1 MTDLD
6 ITLNSIA
13 MHISRT
19 TAATMAAATLFVCA
33 AAGARAQDST
43 SAPPPPK
50 VKTPSLDFSGVVF
63 GNFDIETDDATK
75 AANGGHSTNKFD
87 IERAYLTFRMPAG
100 SRASVRVTT
109 DIKPGTSASGYQGW
123 FVRLK
128 YGYLEYNYL
137 KPTATGMS
145 GYARIGIL
153 HTVLIDHEES
163 FWPRYLSKTAVEKA
177 GFFSSADVGAAGQLS
192 LPNKIGELYA
202 TITNGNGYES
212 PETNRF
218 KDVAL
223 RFSLTPLAKTPGFL
237 QSLTISPWAYL
248 GQTASKFATDT
259 TDPIG
264 DGLKRNR
271 YGVFAGVKD
280 PRLTLGAEWAERT
293 DASEGG
299 TTPLTRTVST
309 TTGRLM
315 DGFAIVRPFSFA
327 PNTPAMPSIGVV
339 ARYDH
344 FTPDD
349 AAAGYQENWI
359 GGVFWE
365 PTPKTALAL
374 DYQRSTPKGGL
385 SGTVSEIWYLHWQ
398 VSF

>member
-1 MTDLD
+1 
-6 ITLNSIA
+6 
-13 MHISRT
+13 MHIPRT
-19 TAATMAAATLFVCA
+19 TAAAMAAGLLALATV
-33 AAGARAQDST
+33 GARAQDST
-43 SAPPPPK
+43 RTPPPPK

-87 IERAYLTFRMPAG
+87 IERAYLTFKMPAG

-137 KPTATGMS
+137 KPTATGVS

-153 HTVLIDHEES
+153 TTVLIDHEES

-192 LPNKIGELYA
+192 LPNKMGELYA

-223 RFSLTPLAKTPGFL
+223 RVSLTPLAKTPGFL

-248 GQTASKFATDT
+248 GQNASKFATDT

-299 TTPLTRTVST
+299 STPLTRTVTT
-309 TTGRLM
+309 TTGRLL
-315 DGFAIVRPFSFA
+315 DGFAIVRPFRFSA
-327 PNTPAMPSIGVV
+327 DAASMPSIGLV

-365 PTPKTALAL
+365 PTPQTALAL
-374 DYQRSTPKGGL
+374 DYQRTTPKGGL
-385 SGTVSEIWYLHWQ
+385 SGAVSEIWYLHWQ
-398 VSF
+398 VTF

>member
-1 MTDLD
+1 MPERD
-6 ITLNSIA
+6 ITLNPMA
-13 MHISRT
+13 MHIPRT
-19 TAATMAAATLFVCA
+19 TAAAMAAGLLALATV
-33 AAGARAQDST
+33 GARAQDST
-43 SAPPPPK
+43 RTPPPPK

-87 IERAYLTFRMPAG
+87 IERAYLTFKMPAG

-137 KPTATGMS
+137 KPTATGVS

-153 HTVLIDHEES
+153 TTVLIDHEES

-192 LPNKIGELYA
+192 LPNKMGELYA

-223 RFSLTPLAKTPGFL
+223 RVSLTPLAKTPGFL

-248 GQTASKFATDT
+248 GQNASKFATDT

-299 TTPLTRTVST
+299 STPLTRTVTT
-309 TTGRLM
+309 TTGRLL
-315 DGFAIVRPFSFA
+315 DGFAIVRPFRFSA
-327 PNTPAMPSIGVV
+327 DAASMPSIGLV

-365 PTPKTALAL
+365 PTPQTALAL
-374 DYQRSTPKGGL
+374 DYQRTTPKGGL
-385 SGTVSEIWYLHWQ
+385 SGAVSGIWYLHWQ
-398 VSF
+398 VTF

>member
-1 MTDLD
+1 MPNRDTN
-6 ITLNSIA
+6 LNSIA

-19 TAATMAAATLFVCA
+19 IAAAI
-33 AAGARAQDST
+33 AAGLLAFAAVGTQAQDST
-43 SAPPPPK
+43 STPPPPK
-50 VKTPSLDFSGVVF
+50 VKAPSLDFSGSVF

-87 IERAYLTFRMPAG
+87 IERAYLTFKMPAG

-128 YGYLEYNYL
+128 YGYLQYNYL

-163 FWPRYLSKTAVEKA
+163 FWPRYLSKTAVDRD
-177 GFFSSADVGAAGQLS
+177 GFFASADVGAAGQLS
-192 LPNKIGELYA
+192 LPNKVGELYA

-223 RFSLTPLAKTPGFL
+223 RLSLTPLASKPGFL

-259 TDPIG
+259 TDAIG

-280 PRLTLGAEWAERT
+280 PRLTLGAEWALRT

-299 TTPLTRTVST
+299 STPLTRTVTT
-309 TTGRLM
+309 TTGRLL
-315 DGFAIVRPFSFA
+315 DGFAIVRPFRFSA
-327 PNTPAMPSIGVV
+327 DAATMPSIGLV

-365 PTPKTALAL
+365 PTPQTALAL
-374 DYQRSTPKGGL
+374 DYQRSVPKGGL
-385 SGTVSEIWYLHWQ
+385 SGAVSEIWYLHWQ
-398 VSF
+398 VNF

>member
-1 MTDLD
+1 MPERD
-6 ITLNSIA
+6 ITLNPMA
-13 MHISRT
+13 MHIPRT
-19 TAATMAAATLFVCA
+19 TAAAMAAGLLALATV
-33 AAGARAQDST
+33 GARAQDST
-43 SAPPPPK
+43 RTPPPPK

-87 IERAYLTFRMPAG
+87 IERAYLTFKMPAG

-137 KPTATGMS
+137 KPTATGVS

-153 HTVLIDHEES
+153 TTVLIDHEES

-192 LPNKIGELYA
+192 LPNKMGELYA

-223 RFSLTPLAKTPGFL
+223 RVSLTPLAKTPGFL

-248 GQTASKFATDT
+248 GQNASKFATDT

-280 PRLTLGAEWAERT
+280 PHLTLGAEWAERT

-299 TTPLTRTVST
+299 STPLTRTVTT
-309 TTGRLM
+309 TTGRLL
-315 DGFAIVRPFSFA
+315 DGFAIVRPFRFSA
-327 PNTPAMPSIGVV
+327 DAASMPSIGLV

-365 PTPKTALAL
+365 PTPQTALAL
-374 DYQRSTPKGGL
+374 DYQRTTPKGGL
-385 SGTVSEIWYLHWQ
+385 SGAVSGIWYLHWQ
-398 VSF
+398 VTF

>member
-1 MTDLD
+1 MPERD
-6 ITLNSIA
+6 ITLNPMA
-13 MHISRT
+13 MHIPRT
-19 TAATMAAATLFVCA
+19 TAAAMAAGLLALATV
-33 AAGARAQDST
+33 GARAQDST
-43 SAPPPPK
+43 RTPPPPK

-87 IERAYLTFRMPAG
+87 IERAYLTFKMPAG

-137 KPTATGMS
+137 KPTATGVS

-153 HTVLIDHEES
+153 TTVLIDHEES

-192 LPNKIGELYA
+192 LPNKMGELYA

-223 RFSLTPLAKTPGFL
+223 RVSLTPLAKTPGFL

-248 GQTASKFATDT
+248 GQNASKFATDT

-299 TTPLTRTVST
+299 STPLTRTVTT
-309 TTGRLM
+309 TTGRLL
-315 DGFAIVRPFSFA
+315 DGFAIVRPFRFSA
-327 PNTPAMPSIGVV
+327 DAASMPSIGLV

-365 PTPKTALAL
+365 PTPQTALAL

-385 SGTVSEIWYLHWQ
+385 SGAVSEIWYLHWQ
-398 VSF
+398 VTF

>member
-1 MTDLD
+1 
-6 ITLNSIA
+6 
-13 MHISRT
+13 
-19 TAATMAAATLFVCA
+19 
-33 AAGARAQDST
+33 
-43 SAPPPPK
+43 

-87 IERAYLTFRMPAG
+87 IERAYLTFKMPAG

-137 KPTATGMS
+137 KPTATGVS

-153 HTVLIDHEES
+153 TTVLIDHEES

-192 LPNKIGELYA
+192 LPNKMGELYA

-223 RFSLTPLAKTPGFL
+223 RVSLTPLAKTPGFL

-248 GQTASKFATDT
+248 GQNASKFATDT

-299 TTPLTRTVST
+299 STPLTRTVTT
-309 TTGRLM
+309 TTGRLL
-315 DGFAIVRPFSFA
+315 DGFAIVRPFRFSA
-327 PNTPAMPSIGVV
+327 DAASMPSIGLV

-365 PTPKTALAL
+365 PTPQTALAL
-374 DYQRSTPKGGL
+374 DYQRTTPKGGL
-385 SGTVSEIWYLHWQ
+385 SGAVSEIWYLHWQ
-398 VSF
+398 VTF

>member
-1 MTDLD
+1 MPERD
-6 ITLNSIA
+6 ITLNPMA
-13 MHISRT
+13 MHIPRT
-19 TAATMAAATLFVCA
+19 TAAAMAAGLLALATV
-33 AAGARAQDST
+33 GARAQDST
-43 SAPPPPK
+43 RTPPPPK

-87 IERAYLTFRMPAG
+87 IERAYLTFKMPAG

-137 KPTATGMS
+137 KPTATGVS

-153 HTVLIDHEES
+153 TTVLIDHEES

-192 LPNKIGELYA
+192 LPNKMGELYA

-223 RFSLTPLAKTPGFL
+223 RVSLTPLAKTPGFL

-248 GQTASKFATDT
+248 GQNASKFATDT

-280 PRLTLGAEWAERT
+280 PHLTLGAEWAERT

-299 TTPLTRTVST
+299 STPLTRTVTT
-309 TTGRLM
+309 TTGRLL
-315 DGFAIVRPFSFA
+315 DGFAIVRPFRFSA
-327 PNTPAMPSIGVV
+327 DAASMPSIGLV

-365 PTPKTALAL
+365 PTPQTALAL
-374 DYQRSTPKGGL
+374 DYQRTTPKGGL
-385 SGTVSEIWYLHWQ
+385 SGAVSEIWYLHWQ
-398 VSF
+398 VTF

>member
-1 MTDLD
+1 MQ
-6 ITLNSIA
+6 
-13 MHISRT
+13 ISRT
-19 TAATMAAATLFVCA
+19 TAAAMAAATLLAIA
-33 AAGARAQDST
+33 AAGARAQDT
-43 SAPPPPK
+43 TTTPPPPK

-63 GNFDIETDDATK
+63 GNFDIETDDATR
-75 AANGGHSTNKFD
+75 AANGGRATDKFD
-87 IERAYLTFRMPAG
+87 IERAYLTFKMPAG

-128 YGYLEYNYL
+128 YAFLEYNYL
-137 KPTATGMS
+137 KPTASGVS

-153 HTVLIDHEES
+153 HTVVIDHEES
-163 FWPRYLSKTAVEKA
+163 FWPRYLAKTAMDRL

-192 LPNKIGELYA
+192 LPNKLGELYA
-202 TITNGNGYES
+202 TVTNGNGYES

-223 RFSLTPLAKTPGFL
+223 RLTLTPLGKTPGFL
-237 QSLTISPWAYL
+237 QTFTISPWAYV
-248 GQTASKFATDT
+248 GRNASKFATDT

-271 YGVFAGVKD
+271 YGVFVGVKD

-293 DASEGG
+293 DASESGD
-299 TTPLTRTVST
+299 TPFTRTVST
-309 TTGRLM
+309 ATGRLV
-315 DGFAIVRPFSFA
+315 DGFAIVRPFRFSSDA
-327 PNTPAMPSIGVV
+327 ERMPSLGLV

-344 FTPDD
+344 FTPNDGVS
-349 AAAGYQENWI
+349 GYQENWI
-359 GGVFWE
+359 GGLFWE
-365 PTPKTALAL
+365 PTPKTALSL

-385 SGTVSEIWYLHWQ
+385 TGDVSETWYLHWQ
-398 VSF
+398 VNF

>member
-1 MTDLD
+1 MPERD
-6 ITLNSIA
+6 ITLNPMA
-13 MHISRT
+13 MHIPRT
-19 TAATMAAATLFVCA
+19 TAAAMAAGLLALATV
-33 AAGARAQDST
+33 GARAQDST
-43 SAPPPPK
+43 RTPPPPK

-87 IERAYLTFRMPAG
+87 IERAYLTFKMPAG

-137 KPTATGMS
+137 KPTATGVS

-153 HTVLIDHEES
+153 TTVLIDHEES

-192 LPNKIGELYA
+192 LPNTMGELYA

-223 RFSLTPLAKTPGFL
+223 RVSLTPLAKTPGFL

-248 GQTASKFATDT
+248 GQNASKFATDT

-299 TTPLTRTVST
+299 STPLTRTVTT
-309 TTGRLM
+309 TTGRLL
-315 DGFAIVRPFSFA
+315 DGFAIVRPFRFSA
-327 PNTPAMPSIGVV
+327 DAASMPSIGLV

-365 PTPKTALAL
+365 PTPQTALAL
-374 DYQRSTPKGGL
+374 DYQRTTPKGGL
-385 SGTVSEIWYLHWQ
+385 SGAVSEIWYLHWQ
-398 VSF
+398 VTF

>member
-1 MTDLD
+1 MPERD
-6 ITLNSIA
+6 ITLNPMA
-13 MHISRT
+13 MHIPRT
-19 TAATMAAATLFVCA
+19 TAAAMAAGLLALATV
-33 AAGARAQDST
+33 GARAQDST
-43 SAPPPPK
+43 RTPPPPK

-87 IERAYLTFRMPAG
+87 IERAYLTFKMPAG

-137 KPTATGMS
+137 KPTATGVS

-153 HTVLIDHEES
+153 TTVLIDHEES

-192 LPNKIGELYA
+192 LPNKMGELYA

-223 RFSLTPLAKTPGFL
+223 RVSLTPLAKTPGFL

-248 GQTASKFATDT
+248 GQNASKFATDT

-299 TTPLTRTVST
+299 STPLTRTVTT
-309 TTGRLM
+309 TTGRLL
-315 DGFAIVRPFSFA
+315 DGFAIVRPFRFSA
-327 PNTPAMPSIGVV
+327 DAASMPSIGLV

-365 PTPKTALAL
+365 PTPQTALAL
-374 DYQRSTPKGGL
+374 DYQRTTPKGGL
-385 SGTVSEIWYLHWQ
+385 SGAVSEIWYLHWQ
-398 VSF
+398 VTF